1 MKKFARIIGAL
12 VVFSLVFT
20 LFACSKQNVDGPTK
34 DTGAETKKVKIAV
47 IQPLEHLSLNE
58 IRDTIVAELKALGY
72 TEDKAEIVL
81 KNANGQM
88 SLLPSIYTSLATE
101 NIDIYVPIATPTAQ
115 AAKSAITD
123 KPVVFSAVSDPLS
136 AGLVDAINAP
146 GGNITGVSDSIP
158 VDKTLEFAKQLV
170 PSIKTIGFVYNVGE
184 ANSVSNIEKAKKYCD
199 ENGITY
205 KEANVAATAD
215 LQQAVASI
223 INSVDAFYTPDDNTV
238 ASGMN
243 TYAQLALDAKKPIF
257 CGADSM
263 VKEGGLATVGINYVT
278 LGKLTAKMVDKILKG
293 AKPAETAVEYVTDYA
308 KVINTDVS
316 KALNIT
322 LPANAEEFI
331 AVTRENSN

>member
-47 IQPLEHLSLNE
+47 IQHLEHLSLNE

-123 KPVVFSAVSDPLS
+123 KPVVFP
-136 AGLVDAINAP
+136 
-146 GGNITGVSDSIP
+146 
-158 VDKTLEFAKQLV
+158 
-170 PSIKTIGFVYNVGE
+170 PS
-184 ANSVSNIEKAKKYCD
+184 
-199 ENGITY
+199 
-205 KEANVAATAD
+205 
-215 LQQAVASI
+215 
-223 INSVDAFYTPDDNTV
+223 
-238 ASGMN
+238 
-243 TYAQLALDAKKPIF
+243 
-257 CGADSM
+257 
-263 VKEGGLATVGINYVT
+263 
-278 LGKLTAKMVDKILKG
+278 
-293 AKPAETAVEYVTDYA
+293 
-308 KVINTDVS
+308 
-316 KALNIT
+316 
-322 LPANAEEFI
+322 
-331 AVTRENSN
+331 VTR